1 MARSKYHELRVPQ
14 SADLPRSLAGMECVS
29 DHVGSDGLR
38 HLFFIRNEDREQP
51 GAQPKPRPQGQRK
64 ARKPRATMTAM
75 RQTPDAMPSAATAFP
90 GAEVKGA

>member
-1 MARSKYHELRVPQ
+1 MARSKYYELILPQ
-14 SADLPRSLAGMECVS
+14 SPDLPRSLAGMEVVS
-29 DHVGSDGLR
+29 DHIGSDGHR
-38 HLFFIRNEDREQP
+38 HFFLIRPEDREQP

-75 RQTPDAMPSAATAFP
+75 RQTPDATPSAATAFP